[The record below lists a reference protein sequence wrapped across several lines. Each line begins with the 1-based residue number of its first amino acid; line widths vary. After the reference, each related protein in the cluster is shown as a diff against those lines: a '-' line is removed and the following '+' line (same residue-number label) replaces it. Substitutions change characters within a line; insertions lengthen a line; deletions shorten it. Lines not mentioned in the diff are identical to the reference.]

1 MRTSALAIFALM
13 AIFLSPGPAMS
24 QGFEIG
30 PGGVRVYGQCEELR
44 RSCERGEGG
53 CRRYQETCQ
62 RRVRRDRGDLC
73 AELRAACL
81 NKDRLGERGEGN
93 CRRYREICR

>member
-1 MRTSALAIFALM
+1 MRTSALVIFALM

-53 CRRYQETCQ
+53 CPDIGKPVEGPLGGF
-62 RRVRRDRGDLC
+62 VRRI
-73 AELRAACL
+73 ES
-81 NKDRLGERGEGN
+81 RLPE
-93 CRRYREICR
+93 